1 MESTLA
7 EFAHATREVA
17 AGRGDQARL
26 ASGLLEAL
34 AEVEGFAR
42 QLGDDALVSDDAART
57 WRDTTAETVAAL
69 HGAIEGLLTAARAEP
84 VDGEALLVNLA
95 SMIEAEARMSEIR
108 QRAEQYQT
116 ALREAMERANRVQ
129 CVRCGHRNEPGR
141 SACAQCRTPLPSIG
155 VERVETDV
163 IGGETAADGSAFIER
178 LDELLAHADTNEGR
192 AAIVDF
198 LRNLERLY
206 VVGVRQ
212 LDTQVGR
219 LPRDHE
225 VYSASLELRARME
238 GIRQMTEAVRLSA
251 EEGDLA
257 MIPEFRHWLAQQ
269 FDQVIDLNDRIAALC
284 SG

>member
-141 SACAQCRTPLPSIG
+141 SACA
-155 VERVETDV
+155 
-163 IGGETAADGSAFIER
+163 
-178 LDELLAHADTNEGR
+178 
-192 AAIVDF
+192 
-198 LRNLERLY
+198 
-206 VVGVRQ
+206 
-212 LDTQVGR
+212 
-219 LPRDHE
+219 
-225 VYSASLELRARME
+225 
-238 GIRQMTEAVRLSA
+238 
-251 EEGDLA
+251 
-257 MIPEFRHWLAQQ
+257 
-269 FDQVIDLNDRIAALC
+269 
-284 SG
+284 